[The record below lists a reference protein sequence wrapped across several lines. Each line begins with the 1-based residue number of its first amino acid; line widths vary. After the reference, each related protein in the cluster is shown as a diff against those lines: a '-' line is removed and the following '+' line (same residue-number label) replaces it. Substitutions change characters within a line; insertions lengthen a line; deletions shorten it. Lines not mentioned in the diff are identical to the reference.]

1 MDTRKVRI
9 RLIEKDLRIKDLA
22 NQTGIDYDRLQ
33 KILND
38 YRPPKPEEVQA
49 IANTLDLVAD
59 ELVGSHGE
67 ADVD

>member
-1 MDTRKVRI
+1 MDFRKVRI

-22 NQTGIDYDRLQ
+22 NHTGINYDRLQ

-38 YRPPKPEEVQA
+38 YRPPRPEEVLA
-49 IANTLDLVAD
+49 IAGTLDLAAD
-59 ELVGSHGE
+59 ELVGSHG